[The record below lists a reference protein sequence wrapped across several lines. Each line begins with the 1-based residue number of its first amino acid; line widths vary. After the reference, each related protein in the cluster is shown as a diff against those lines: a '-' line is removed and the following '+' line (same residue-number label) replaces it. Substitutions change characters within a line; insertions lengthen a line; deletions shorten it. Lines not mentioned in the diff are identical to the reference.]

1 MNQPG
6 KTDAPAPSGPPQDAH
21 PARRRRPSRW
31 PYAVALVAAL
41 GVVGTAWLSRK
52 HFEPIIAGVAA
63 PSFTVSTM
71 EGQPVG
77 LDSYPGKVVLLNVWA
92 TWCVPCET
100 EMPSMQRLY
109 ADLSDEGFE
118 ILAVSVDAPEDGKP
132 PVKTLDAFV
141 RKHSLTF
148 PILYSEPGSAGSIQ
162 QIFQTAG
169 VPESF
174 LIGKDGV
181 IYRRIAGPTEWDSPQ
196 YREQILRLLG
206 E

>member
-6 KTDAPAPSGPPQDAH
+6 NSDAPAPSGPH
-21 PARRRRPSRW
+21 EARPVRRRPSRW
-31 PYAVALVAAL
+31 PYAIALVAAV

-52 HFEPIIAGVAA
+52 HFEPVVAGVAV
-63 PSFTVSTM
+63 PPFTVSTLD
-71 EGQPVG
+71 GKPVG
-77 LDSYPGKVVLLNVWA
+77 LDSYRGKVVLLNVWA

-109 ADLSDEGFE
+109 SELSPQGFE
-118 ILAVSVDAPEDGKP
+118 ILAVSVDSPEDGKP

-141 RKHSLTF
+141 QKHGLTF
-148 PILYSEPGSAGSIQ
+148 PILYSEPESEGSIQ

-181 IYRRIAGPTEWDSPQ
+181 IYRRIAGPTEWDSAL

>member
-100 EMPSMQRLY
+100 EMPSMQRLLLQKMHLTQSLVRESLLLLLLLLPSRVRRVY
-109 ADLSDEGFE
+109 VQSAPK
-118 ILAVSVDAPEDGKP
+118 VS
-132 PVKTLDAFV
+132 LMLL
-141 RKHSLTF
+141 H
-148 PILYSEPGSAGSIQ
+148 GSMA
-162 QIFQTAG
+162 
-169 VPESF
+169 
-174 LIGKDGV
+174 L
-181 IYRRIAGPTEWDSPQ
+181 
-196 YREQILRLLG
+196 
-206 E
+206 